1 MGLPTKKITLF
12 GDQEI
17 TITGLSCDQV
27 EKMLD
32 IGTADADG
40 VIDRD
45 SATRRSKFLVD
56 VSTGKD
62 FDAFKIDHIYSEFYD
77 AFQEV
82 HTQAMDLSG
91 LKASSPGETL
101 AVVEKSISPNSAA
114 A

>member
-1 MGLPTKKITLF
+1 MGLPTKKITVF

-27 EKMLD
+27 EQMLD
-32 IGTADADG
+32 IGTPDANG
-40 VIDRD
+40 VIDHV
-45 SATRRSKFLVD
+45 SATKRAKFLVD
-56 VSTGKD
+56 ISTGKD
-62 FDAFKIDHIYSEFYD
+62 FGAFKKDHVYSEFYA
-77 AFQEV
+77 AFNEV

-91 LKASSPGETL
+91 LKASTPGETL